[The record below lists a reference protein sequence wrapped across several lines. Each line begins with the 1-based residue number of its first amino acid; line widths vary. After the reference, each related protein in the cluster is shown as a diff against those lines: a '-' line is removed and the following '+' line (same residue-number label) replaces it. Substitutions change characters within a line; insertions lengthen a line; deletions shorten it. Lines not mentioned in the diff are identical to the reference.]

1 VRRLCGCADE
11 ILILILFTLAV
22 VTTRTHM
29 SAADDCDCLLGIG
42 GLGMSIEGPGKVDIK
57 CFENP
62 GGTCRVAYKPTE
74 PGTYQLSVKYAD
86 EHIPGSITYIMPCL
100 NNEHKPRVEAGIA

>member
-1 VRRLCGCADE
+1 MVTYCVLYC
-11 ILILILFTLAV
+11 V
-22 VTTRTHM
+22 VYQ
-29 SAADDCDCLLGIG
+29 GIG

-62 GGTCRVAYKPTE
+62 GGTCRVAYNPSE

-86 EHIPGSITYIMPCL
+86 EHIPGHADLVSLSFSVISKTVFLDCSFNYYQVL
-100 NNEHKPRVEAGIA
+100 EE

>member
-1 VRRLCGCADE
+1 
-11 ILILILFTLAV
+11 
-22 VTTRTHM
+22 M
-29 SAADDCDCLLGIG
+29 YLGIG

-62 GGTCRVAYKPTE
+62 GGTCRVAYNPTE

-86 EHIPGSITYIMPCL
+86 EHIPGCFCL
-100 NNEHKPRVEAGIA
+100 SCHLISQNIARCYCIVRCVWSVSFSCDVVGIATSQLGLFEVANK